1 MNKNIKKGV
10 ASLVGMAAVSAVM
23 IVASDTAYNATHAG
37 GSAEGVETTAP
48 GFGGD
53 IVVSTTI
60 SDDGKIE
67 NVEIVDSSTETP
79 ELGQAAAPEVAQAIV
94 DNQSLDVDGMSGATI
109 TSNAVKA
116 AVEAAIVEK
125 GLDVSSYKATAEETE
140 VVEEVTEEAAE
151 TEAVEEA
158 TESVSETASGS
169 SEGVE
174 ISVPGFGGDI
184 VVSTT
189 ISDDGK
195 IESVEIVDSSTE
207 TPGLGQAAA
216 PEVAQA
222 IVDNQSLDVDGM
234 SGATITSDAVKAAV
248 EAAIVEKGLDVSS
261 YKSTAEAVEE
271 VTEEAAETEATEKVT
286 EEASETEAEEEVTAE
301 IFGTEYTAM
310 AACYEGEM
318 PVVVVINEGKITA
331 IKLPELSSQGAEAQG
346 AALTLTKEIVA
357 AQSPNVD
364 GISGATVTS
373 DGIKSAVAQC
383 LEEAGIVVED
393 ETEVVKE
400 IETEAVSAEETEIEE
415 IEIEETE
422 LLTEEA
428 AVEEA
433 AAEAVVS
440 VGEYTAN
447 AACYEGEMPVIVVVN
462 EEGKITAVKLPELGT
477 QGAEAQGAALA
488 LTKEIIL
495 AQSPEVDGIS
505 GATVTSDGIKSAV
518 AQCLTEAGME

>member
-23 IVASDTAYNATHAG
+23 IVASDAAYNAAHVG

-79 ELGQAAAPEVAQAIV
+79 ELGQVAAPEVAQAIV

-151 TEAVEEA
+151 TEVTEEVTEEA
-158 TESVSETASGS
+158 AET
-169 SEGVE
+169 
-174 ISVPGFGGDI
+174 
-184 VVSTT
+184 
-189 ISDDGK
+189 
-195 IESVEIVDSSTE
+195 
-207 TPGLGQAAA
+207 
-216 PEVAQA
+216 
-222 IVDNQSLDVDGM
+222 
-234 SGATITSDAVKAAV
+234 
-248 EAAIVEKGLDVSS
+248 
-261 YKSTAEAVEE
+261 EAVEE
-271 VTEEAAETEATEKVT
+271 VTEEAAETEV
-286 EEASETEAEEEVTAE
+286 AEEETDEVS
-301 IFGTEYTAM
+301 GTEYTAM

-318 PVVVVINEGKITA
+318 PVVVVINEEGKITA
-331 IKLPELSSQGAEAQG
+331 IKLPELSSQGAEAQD

-364 GISGATVTS
+364 GISGTTVTS

-393 ETEVVKE
+393 ETEVATE
-400 IETEAVSAEETEIEE
+400 TETEAVSAEETEIEE

-447 AACYEGEMPVIVVVN
+447 AACYEGEMPVVVVVN
-462 EEGKITAVKLPELGT
+462 EEEKITAVKLPELGT
-477 QGAEAQGAALA
+477 QGAEAQDAALA
-488 LTKEIIL
+488 ITKEIVIT
-495 AQSPEVDGIS
+495 QSADVDGIS
-505 GATVTSDGIKSAV
+505 GATITSDGIKSAV
-518 AQCLTEAGME
+518 EQCLTEAGIE

>member
-10 ASLVGMAAVSAVM
+10 VSLVGMAAVSAIM
-23 IVASDTAYNATHAG
+23 IVASDTAYNTTHAG
-37 GSAEGVETTAP
+37 GSAEGVETAAP

-140 VVEEVTEEAAE
+140 
-151 TEAVEEA
+151 
-158 TESVSETASGS
+158 
-169 SEGVE
+169 
-174 ISVPGFGGDI
+174 
-184 VVSTT
+184 
-189 ISDDGK
+189 
-195 IESVEIVDSSTE
+195 
-207 TPGLGQAAA
+207 
-216 PEVAQA
+216 
-222 IVDNQSLDVDGM
+222 
-234 SGATITSDAVKAAV
+234 
-248 EAAIVEKGLDVSS
+248 
-261 YKSTAEAVEE
+261 AVEE
-271 VTEEAAETEATEKVT
+271 VTEEAAETEAAEEVT
-286 EEASETEAEEEVTAE
+286 EEAAETEAAEEVTEEVAETEATEEVTEEAAETEAAEEATAE
-301 IFGTEYTAM
+301 ISGTEYTAM

-331 IKLPELSSQGAEAQG
+331 IKLPELGAQGAEAQN

-373 DGIKSAVAQC
+373 DGIKGAVAQC

-393 ETEVVKE
+393 ETEVATE
-400 IETEAVSAEETEIEE
+400 TETEAVSAEETEIEE
-415 IEIEETE
+415 IEVEETE

-433 AAEAVVS
+433 AAEVVVS
-440 VGEYTAN
+440 AGEYTAN

-505 GATVTSDGIKSAV
+505 GATVTSDGIKDAV
-518 AQCLTEAGME
+518 AQCLTEAGIE

>member
-23 IVASDTAYNATHAG
+23 IVASDAAYNAAHAG

-125 GLDVSSYKATAEETE
+125 GLDVSAYKSTSGETE
-140 VVEEVTEEAAE
+140 TVEEVTEETVETEAAEEVTEETVE

-158 TESVSETASGS
+158 TEET
-169 SEGVE
+169 V
-174 ISVPGFGGDI
+174 
-184 VVSTT
+184 
-189 ISDDGK
+189 
-195 IESVEIVDSSTE
+195 
-207 TPGLGQAAA
+207 
-216 PEVAQA
+216 
-222 IVDNQSLDVDGM
+222 
-234 SGATITSDAVKAAV
+234 
-248 EAAIVEKGLDVSS
+248 
-261 YKSTAEAVEE
+261 
-271 VTEEAAETEATEKVT
+271 ETEATE
-286 EEASETEAEEEVTAE
+286 EITEAAAEEVATE
-301 IFGTEYTAM
+301 ISGTEYTAM

-331 IKLPELSSQGAEAQG
+331 IKLPELGTQGAEVQD

-393 ETEVVKE
+393 ETEVATE
-400 IETEAVSAEETEIEE
+400 TETEAVSEEETEIEE
-415 IEIEETE
+415 IEVEETE

-433 AAEAVVS
+433 AAEVVVS
-440 VGEYTAN
+440 AGEYTAN

-462 EEGKITAVKLPELGT
+462 EEGKIIAVKLPELGT

-505 GATVTSDGIKSAV
+505 GATVTSDGIKDAV
-518 AQCLTEAGME
+518 AQCLTEAGIE

>member
-23 IVASDTAYNATHAG
+23 IVASDAAYNAAHAG

-125 GLDVSSYKATAEETE
+125 GLDVSAYKSTSGETE
-140 VVEEVTEEAAE
+140 TVEEVTEEAAE
-151 TEAVEEA
+151 TEAAEEVTEEVVETEAAEEA
-158 TESVSETASGS
+158 TE
-169 SEGVE
+169 
-174 ISVPGFGGDI
+174 
-184 VVSTT
+184 
-189 ISDDGK
+189 
-195 IESVEIVDSSTE
+195 
-207 TPGLGQAAA
+207 
-216 PEVAQA
+216 
-222 IVDNQSLDVDGM
+222 
-234 SGATITSDAVKAAV
+234 
-248 EAAIVEKGLDVSS
+248 EAAE
-261 YKSTAEAVEE
+261 TEAVEE
-271 VTEEAAETEATEKVT
+271 VTEEAAETEV
-286 EEASETEAEEEVTAE
+286 AEEETDEVS
-301 IFGTEYTAM
+301 GTEYTAM

-318 PVVVVINEGKITA
+318 PVEVVINEGKITA
-331 IKLPELSSQGAEAQG
+331 IKLPELGTQGAEAQD

-393 ETEVVKE
+393 ETEVATE
-400 IETEAVSAEETEIEE
+400 TETEAVSETEIEE
-415 IEIEETE
+415 IEVEETE

-433 AAEAVVS
+433 TAEVVVS
-440 VGEYTAN
+440 AGEYTAN

-462 EEGKITAVKLPELGT
+462 EEGKITAVKLPKLGT

-488 LTKEIIL
+488 ITKEIVVT
-495 AQSPEVDGIS
+495 QSADVDGIS
-505 GATVTSDGIKSAV
+505 GATITSDGIKSAV
-518 AQCLTEAGME
+518 EQCLTEAGIE